1 MTMIEFLNRLFGRH
15 TSGATAKERLRLV
28 LMSDHLSLAPDMIDA
43 MKRDLVDVIARYVEV
58 DREKVDVHFEHQDKA
73 LAMLAN
79 IPITGVTRN
88 GNGTNGNGTSHGEV
102 PAGHGEV
109 SISHPEVSKDPEES
123 KGSLSH
129 PEPVEGQ
136 PSAVEATSPNPP
148 HNGHRPRRKRRKN
161 GGSSGAPAPAT

>member
-1 MTMIEFLNRLFGRH
+1 MIEFLNRLFGRH

-28 LMSDHLSLAPDMIDA
+28 LMSDHLSLAPEMIDA

-58 DREKVDVHFEHQDKA
+58 DRDKVDVHFEHQDKA

-79 IPITGVTRN
+79 IPITGVARTT
-88 GNGTNGNGTSHGEV
+88 NGTNGSNGGNGN
-102 PAGHGEV
+102 GHAELVEAPLSAVEAPGAT
-109 SISHPEVSKDPEES
+109 
-123 KGSLSH
+123 SH

-136 PSAVEATSPNPP
+136 PSAVEATSSKPAQ
-148 HNGHRPRRKRRKN
+148 NGHRPRRRRRKN